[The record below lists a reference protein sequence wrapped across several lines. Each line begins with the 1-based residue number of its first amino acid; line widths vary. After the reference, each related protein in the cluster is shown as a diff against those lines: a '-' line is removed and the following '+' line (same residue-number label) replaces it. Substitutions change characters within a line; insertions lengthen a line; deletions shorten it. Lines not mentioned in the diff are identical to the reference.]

1 MANEHFF
8 THQLTDEEL
17 ADLKQVYVAAGD
29 SGPNAA

>member
-17 ADLKQVYVAAGD
+17 ADLKRVYAAANN
-29 SGPNAA
+29 SGPTAA